1 MTFREIPRDVLARM
15 FECFRTRWRWD
26 PASEQLIYE
35 GFINVL
41 KTRYSD
47 IMRHLRITSTMMASR
62 VREDMDP
69 NNYLQFDIIRDFPPH
84 SMSLEVWRALC
95 RRWNTPGWLNKSKS
109 GSRNRRSGNMNG
121 KSSRHTGGSM
131 GYAERRAR
139 MKRKMNAE
147 PNFKQIFLETHLT
160 KECKQKLWDGDIDIY
175 NLKELK
181 FCTKRAEKVYGD
193 YLRAMEDV
201 YGPNFSEY
209 PDDPAVWARVIGEGR
224 TRRVYGIG
232 SSDLQ
237 YLMTGTC
244 SSSAGSA
251 PSQAEYQRSQEEA
264 QVMRTR
270 MVDLEAKVQ
279 EERNL
284 LVSRFEEER
293 NLLATRLDD
302 ERKAR
307 EELQKQLQD
316 FMKNWRPP
324 SN

>member
-69 NNYLQFDIIRDFPPH
+69 NNYLQFDIIRDYPPH

-209 PDDPAVWARVIGEGR
+209 PDDPAVWARVIGEGH

-251 PSQAEYQRSQEEA
+251 PSQAEYQRSQEELKLCEPEWLILKL
-264 QVMRTR
+264 RFKKKGIY
-270 MVDLEAKVQ
+270 LY
-279 EERNL
+279 
-284 LVSRFEEER
+284 LV
-293 NLLATRLDD
+293 L
-302 ERKAR
+302 KKKGIY
-307 EELQKQLQD
+307 LQLVLT
-316 FMKNWRPP
+316 MKGRQGKNFK
-324 SN
+324 NNFKIL

>member
-1 MTFREIPRDVLARM
+1 
-15 FECFRTRWRWD
+15 
-26 PASEQLIYE
+26 
-35 GFINVL
+35 
-41 KTRYSD
+41 
-47 IMRHLRITSTMMASR
+47 
-62 VREDMDP
+62 
-69 NNYLQFDIIRDFPPH
+69 
-84 SMSLEVWRALC
+84 
-95 RRWNTPGWLNKSKS
+95 
-109 GSRNRRSGNMNG
+109 
-121 KSSRHTGGSM
+121 M

-139 MKRKMNAE
+139 MKRKMNEE

-160 KECKQKLWDGDIDIY
+160 KECKQKLWDGEIDIY

-193 YLRAMEDV
+193 YLSAMENV
-201 YGPNFSEY
+201 YRPNFSEY

-232 SSDLQ
+232 SSDLN
-237 YLMTGTC
+237 YLVTGT
-244 SSSAGSA
+244 SSFAGSA

-270 MVDLEAKVQ
+270 MVDFEARV
-279 EERNL
+279 EAR
-284 LVSRFEEER
+284 VEEER
-293 NLLATRLDD
+293 NLIVSRLEEERNILATRLDD

-307 EELQKQLQD
+307 EELQKQLQE